1 MENISVHE
9 NSGARARL
17 KPSALLMWRVAL
29 LSLLGVVVATI
40 FKINVFVALTMTSL
54 GVAIGAAGCG
64 FLFQNR
70 KGFTARDNIMANLV
84 GGSCLLSATAIL
96 VWTWL
101 L

>member
-9 NSGARARL
+9 NSCARARL
-17 KPSALLMWRVAL
+17 KPGALMIQRIVL
-29 LSLLGVVVATI
+29 LSLLGVVVAAI
-40 FKINVFVALTMTSL
+40 FKIDMLVALTMTSL
-54 GVAIGAAGCG
+54 GVALGIAGCG